1 MRHQVTMPRL
11 GDTTQLVLITRWL
24 CAVGDWVE
32 EGSPLMQVET
42 DKVTTEVPAPVSGR
56 VAEMAVAPD
65 DEVSV
70 GDSICTIETE

>member
-1 MRHQVTMPRL
+1 
-11 GDTTQLVLITRWL
+11 LVLITRWL